1 MKTALSELPAIR
13 PITDLRTRLND
24 VCAEAT
30 ETGKPVVLTK
40 NGSASYV
47 LFDSDAYDEAERAQ
61 RLYLALR
68 EAEIEERYRPATV
81 SAEESDARMREIF
94 ELWGLEYA

>member
-1 MKTALSELPAIR
+1 MRSPLAELPTIR
-13 PITDLRTRLND
+13 PITDLRTHLND
-24 VCAEAT
+24 VCSEAT

-47 LFDSDAYDEAERAQ
+47 LFDSNAYQEAERNN

-68 EAEIEERYRPATV
+68 EAEIEERYRPETI
-81 SAEESDARMREIF
+81 SEEESNAKMRDIF
-94 ELWGLEYA
+94 ALWGLDYA